1 MTELLATN
9 RPASLLATEFP
20 LLAEGLGW
28 LASAVEV
35 LAVVVMVVGVARFLL
50 GFLGAELAGDA
61 RGRRID
67 AARRDL
73 GRYILA
79 GLEVLIVS
87 DIVHTAVSMQLTD
100 LVFLGLLVIIRSVIS
115 YFLGREIEGLEH
127 EDEAR
132 TAGQGRSSGP

>member
-20 LLAEGLGW
+20 RLAEGLGW

-35 LAVVVMVVGVARFLL
+35 LAVVVMVVGVARFLV
-50 GFLGAELAGDA
+50 GFLRAELAGDA
-61 RGRRID
+61 RGLRID
-67 AARRDL
+67 GARRDL

-100 LVFLGLLVIIRSVIS
+100 LIFLGLLVIIRSVIS
-115 YFLGREIEGLEH
+115 YFLGREIEGLEQQ
-127 EDEAR
+127 DDAPDR
-132 TAGQGRSSGP
+132 GQGPSRGT